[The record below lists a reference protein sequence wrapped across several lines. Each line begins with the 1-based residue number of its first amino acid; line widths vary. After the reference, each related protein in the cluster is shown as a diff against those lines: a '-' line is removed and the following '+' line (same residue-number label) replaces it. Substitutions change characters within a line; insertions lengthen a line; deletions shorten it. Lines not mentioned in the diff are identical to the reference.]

1 MAVSYSFL
9 VMFSLVC
16 VCSFIPLMLFLWVT
30 HKVFERQASTWLK
43 FLSLLYLVAAIFDL
57 IYFYA
62 NSYEKYQKYFSP
74 DSSTA
79 SNPYEIAIL
88 MTYGLA
94 VYNG

>member
-1 MAVSYSFL
+1 MAVSYVFL

-16 VCSFIPLMLFLWVT
+16 VCSYIPLMLFVWVT
-30 HKVFERQASTWLK
+30 HKVFERQASDWLK
-43 FLSLLYLVAAIFDL
+43 FLSLLYLVAALFDL

-62 NSYEKYQKYFSP
+62 NSYEKYIKFTNP
-74 DSSTA
+74 DSSTT

-88 MTYGLA
+88 MIYGLA